1 MYVLD
6 LKCSSLL
13 LHLSKSERSVWE
25 SSLWC
30 NAFSW
35 ESNEDFY
42 LVILKTLH
50 SLLYTHRG
58 TPAVHVIHVDKQW
71 SIINTTYIASTGLGC
86 ILFGASFDWLK
97 NRKSA
102 VGVWLKTFT
111 KCNLIFETFFQCG
124 YVVTWKVPFF
134 SNSLSYGTSTIILSE
149 RTKFYHLYNEL

>member
-1 MYVLD
+1 M
-6 LKCSSLL
+6 SG
-13 LHLSKSERSVWE
+13 

-30 NAFSW
+30 HSLSW
-35 ESNEDFY
+35 QSNEDFY

-58 TPAVHVIHVDKQW
+58 MQAVHVIHVGKQW
-71 SIINTTYIASTGLGC
+71 SVINITYIASTGLGC

-111 KCNLIFETFFQCG
+111 KWYLILEALFQCG
-124 YVVTWKVPFF
+124 YVVTGKVSLF
-134 SNSLSYGTSTIILSE
+134 SNSLSYGTSTIILSK
-149 RTKFYHLYNEL
+149 RTKFVITNTMNYSNTCISDP